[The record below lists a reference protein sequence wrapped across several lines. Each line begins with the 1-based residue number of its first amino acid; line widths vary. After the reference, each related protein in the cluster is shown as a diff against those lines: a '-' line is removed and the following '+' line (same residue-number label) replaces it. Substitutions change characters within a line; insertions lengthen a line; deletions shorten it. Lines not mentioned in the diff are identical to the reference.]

1 MKNKKPQVKSMLSM
15 LALMLAVSAILALP
29 GTESNNSD
37 SILQQPSVGEG
48 APDRDEDKE
57 PREQPLA
64 SDTGKPDAGI
74 RGMGHGGTASAPD
87 GGKHR
92 VSD

>member
-1 MKNKKPQVKSMLSM
+1 MKNKKPQVKSMLS
-15 LALMLAVSAILALP
+15 MLAVSAILALP

-64 SDTGKPDAGI
+64 DMDEMI
-74 RGMGHGGTASAPD
+74 TAL
-87 GGKHR
+87 KMTEKYTI
-92 VSD
+92 

>member
-37 SILQQPSVGEG
+37 SILQQPSVGEE
-48 APDRDEDKE
+48 APDRDEDEE
-57 PREQPLA
+57 PREQPLT
-64 SDTGKPDAGI
+64 DMDEI
-74 RGMGHGGTASAPD
+74 ITAPKMAE
-87 GGKHR
+87 KYTL
-92 VSD
+92 

>member
-15 LALMLAVSAILALP
+15 LALMLALP

-64 SDTGKPDAGI
+64 DMDEMI
-74 RGMGHGGTASAPD
+74 TAL
-87 GGKHR
+87 KMTEKYTI
-92 VSD
+92 

>member
-64 SDTGKPDAGI
+64 DMDEMI
-74 RGMGHGGTASAPD
+74 TAL
-87 GGKHR
+87 KKTEKYTI
-92 VSD
+92 

>member
-1 MKNKKPQVKSMLSM
+1 MKNKKSQFKSMLSM
-15 LALMLAVSAILALP
+15 LTLMLAMSVILTLP
-29 GTESNNSD
+29 DAESNNSD

-64 SDTGKPDAGI
+64 DMDEMI
-74 RGMGHGGTASAPD
+74 TAL
-87 GGKHR
+87 KMTEKYTI
-92 VSD
+92 